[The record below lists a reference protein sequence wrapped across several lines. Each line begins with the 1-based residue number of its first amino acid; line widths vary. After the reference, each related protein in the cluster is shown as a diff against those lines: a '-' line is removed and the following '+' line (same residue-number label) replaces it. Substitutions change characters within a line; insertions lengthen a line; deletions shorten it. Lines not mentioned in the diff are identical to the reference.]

1 MDARCA
7 PAPSDATL
15 ARARSYALGLLLV
28 IYVMNFVDRSI
39 LSILL
44 QPIKAEFQPSDTAL
58 GLLSGIAFA
67 AIYSTLGIPIAL
79 WADRGSRKTI
89 VSLSLFVW
97 SAMTALCGVAASFPQ
112 LLLARIGVGIGEAGC
127 SPPAHSMI
135 ADYFPPERRATAF
148 GIYSLGIPIG
158 GAFGVLAGGWI
169 NEWFDWRTAFLV
181 VGLPGVALAI
191 VSQLT
196 LREPPRSAAHATSD
210 PASALAVAR
219 HLGSLAS
226 FRHLSIAGSLH
237 ALVGYGV
244 GTWNAAFLMRSHGMG
259 TGEAGTWL
267 AGLALVAGGLGTY
280 LGGTWTDRLGRRDA
294 RWSLWLPGLAMVV
307 AAPFSVGFY
316 VLPSAHAALACAAPA
331 ALLGATYLA
340 PTFATTQALAPPHMR
355 AAASAVLLFLLNLIG
370 MGLGPL
376 AVGIA
381 SDALSARLGEAS
393 LRWALLLV
401 TLVNLW
407 SAAHY
412 ALGAR
417 ALRADL
423 ARASAEGGACAK
435 RL

>member
-1 MDARCA
+1 MALSGPDLRPAPAAPTAIDARQ
-7 PAPSDATL
+7 
-15 ARARSYALGLLLV
+15 RSYALGLLLV
-28 IYVMNFVDRSI
+28 IYVFNFVDRSI

-67 AIYSTLGIPIAL
+67 VIYSTLGIPIAL

-89 VSLSLFVW
+89 VSLALFVW
-97 SAMTALCGVAASFPQ
+97 SAMTALCGLAQSFGQ
-112 LLLARIGVGIGEAGC
+112 LLLARIGVGVGEAGC

-158 GAFGVLAGGWI
+158 GAFGVFAGGWI

-181 VGLPGVALAI
+181 VGLPGVLLAI

-196 LREPPRSAAHATSD
+196 LGEPPRVAHASSE
-210 PASALAVAR
+210 PASAASVAR

-237 ALVGYGV
+237 ALVAYGV
-244 GTWNAAFLMRSHGMG
+244 GTWNAAFLMRTHGMG

-267 AGLALVAGGLGTY
+267 ALLALIAGGLGTY
-280 LGGTWTDRLGRRDA
+280 LGGVLVDRLGRRDA
-294 RWSLWLPGLAMVV
+294 RWSLWLPGLSMLL

-316 VLPSAHAALACAAPA
+316 LLPDAHAALACAAPA

-340 PTFATTQALAPPHMR
+340 PSFATTQALAPPHMR

-376 AVGIA
+376 AVGVA
-381 SDALSARLGEAS
+381 SDALARGGMGGES

-417 ALRADL
+417 TLRADL
-423 ARASAEGGACAK
+423 ARAT
-435 RL
+435 